1 MAVARAAV
9 ARPDAP
15 RAPTRARG
23 RSRDVRATA
32 APRRPP
38 RRREM
43 AFALVG
49 FQQLLNID
57 ASFATTSAR
66 APAST
71 FSVETTAWTIGDVP
85 AYYEGPIDLGTSAS
99 GEKYECLLRD
109 GRFGMA
115 GQTIA
120 LAAQT
125 ATSGGPRALKDI
137 GDVDAIAERLVQGE
151 NAKSRG
157 NAAAVVRGTS
167 TRVDASGVEY
177 YGVEYEKTVLGA
189 RRVVALTLA
198 LTLDATTGA
207 STLYTLTIEQRAKDF
222 DDDIEAMRGVGRAFR
237 VAAR

>member
-1 MAVARAAV
+1 MPVARA

-15 RAPTRARG
+15 RAPTRARA

-32 APRRPP
+32 APRRAP

-49 FQQLLNID
+49 FQQLLNND
-57 ASFATTSAR
+57 ASFATAS
-66 APAST
+66 APAPAPT
-71 FSVETTAWTIGDVP
+71 FSVETTAWTIADVP